1 MSVAGVGHSPTVIN
15 TNNDATL
22 LNIATP
28 LLHVIK
34 TAIPIFYFNNM
45 QSVQQN
51 QSKEILSTLKKS
63 DLQDA
68 SNGFEFMGK
77 VFHWMEKDLSQQ
89 LPTGYAYTD
98 ALDFW

>member
-1 MSVAGVGHSPTVIN
+1 MSVADVGHSPTVIN

-45 QSVQQN
+45 QSVQQ
-51 QSKEILSTLKKS
+51 KS
-63 DLQDA
+63 IERDFVHTQKIGFARCLQW
-68 SNGFEFMGK
+68 F
-77 VFHWMEKDLSQQ
+77 
-89 LPTGYAYTD
+89 
-98 ALDFW
+98 